1 MTEPTHT
8 HTLITNGNANNDD
21 DYDDDDDD
29 DDDSDEDDDDDDD
42 DDGDDD
48 DDRVAHLMLPVHI
61 YAQCTHCAAAGGLAY
76 VQPAC
81 CCTCGRPPSETQRV
95 ANL

>member
-1 MTEPTHT
+1 MHHDWAQT

-61 YAQCTHCAAAGGLAY
+61 YMHSAPIAQ
-76 VQPAC
+76 QPA
-81 CCTCGRPPSETQRV
+81 G
-95 ANL
+95 